1 MTASFARSTELA
13 FETAAEHVTR
23 QVPVARPDAT
33 IAEIRRALEN
43 ERFESAVDVAI
54 CDGDRLVGVLGV
66 ERLFAGPGEARA
78 RDVMD
83 ADPPVVAPGVDQ
95 EIAAWKAVQRGQSSL
110 AVVDERGMFLGFIP
124 PKRLLAVLLQEHQED
139 LARLGGFMQDTST
152 ARTATLEPVERR
164 FWHRIP
170 WLLVGLVGALL
181 SAEIVGSFEDQLR
194 RNVILAFFVPGV
206 VYLADAVGTQTEAL
220 VIRGLSVGVPIG
232 AIARREAATGVLVGL
247 ALGLIFWPVGLLRW
261 GEADVAL
268 AVSVALL
275 AACSVAT
282 LVAMA
287 LPWAF
292 HRLGTDPAFGS
303 GPLATVVQDL
313 LSILIYFGVAMAIVG

>member
-43 ERFESAVDVAI
+43 ERFESANDVAI
-54 CDGDRLVGVLGV
+54 CDGDRLVGVLSV
-66 ERLFAGPGEARA
+66 ERLFAGPAEARA

-95 EIAAWKAVQRGQSSL
+95 EIAAWKAVQRGESSL
-110 AVVDERGMFLGFIP
+110 AVVDERGMFVGFIP

-194 RNVILAFFVPGV
+194 RNVILAFFLPGV

-232 AIARREAATGVLVGL
+232 AIVRREAATGVLVGL

-282 LVAMA
+282 MVAMA